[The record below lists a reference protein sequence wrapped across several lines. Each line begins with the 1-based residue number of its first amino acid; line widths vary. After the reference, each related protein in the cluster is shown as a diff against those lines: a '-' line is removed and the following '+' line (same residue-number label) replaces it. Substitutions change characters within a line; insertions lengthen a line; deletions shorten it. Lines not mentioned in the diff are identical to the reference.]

1 MGTEEA
7 THPQENH
14 QEFTSLIPKF
24 TIYYKM
30 RSSDSPVEPDR
41 EWKGRVIRSFP
52 QTACSIAG
60 VKVES
65 LEEGH
70 EGETELVMLSQVVR
84 VAAP

>member
-1 MGTEEA
+1 MPDCIVRLPNVGD
-7 THPQENH
+7 
-14 QEFTSLIPKF
+14 
-24 TIYYKM
+24 TICYKM

-70 EGETELVMLSQVVR
+70 EGETELVLLFQVVR

>member
-1 MGTEEA
+1 MPDCIVKLPNVGA
-7 THPQENH
+7 
-14 QEFTSLIPKF
+14 

-41 EWKGRVIRSFP
+41 QWRGRVMSAYP
-52 QTACSIAG
+52 KTSYSMGG

-70 EGETELVMLSQVVR
+70 EGETELVLLSQIIR
-84 VAAP
+84 VAAQEGQTQ

>member
-1 MGTEEA
+1 MPDCIVKLPNVGA
-7 THPQENH
+7 
-14 QEFTSLIPKF
+14 

-70 EGETELVMLSQVVR
+70 EGETELVMLSQIIR
-84 VAAP
+84 VAAQEDQTQRC